1 MMSRICFAIFA
12 GLVQQR
18 VDVAA
23 WSASSLGWHVSQ
35 SALTR
40 RKIVMRSATVK
51 ELRDQCRAK
60 GLLVSGRKAELEQR
74 LGLSNETP
82 TKASRSATTTAP
94 ASAAADLKNQIDAE
108 ELAASS
114 IGPAATDIQ
123 TVPSAADSSHSGV
136 AEVVRIFELVESVV
150 EKEGSPLPKQIA
162 AAKPL
167 LLRRSTYDAALATRR
182 AYVSETFEE
191 GPMAVKMARRVEM
204 AHALLS
210 AFASHERKRASKDT
224 VRTILNA
231 AVDSPA
237 GPLSSLDACMQQLA
251 DDGTLDNDLL
261 AYLTSLVEAEAR
273 KCGLPPPPLGGPLT
287 EDSASSVDPSGKQ
300 TDGVATTDSMTLA
313 SGRAGA
319 RSPLLSVLEIVRRR
333 VAVEMQLTVEPEKN
347 PPGSET
353 EDRSASTAPTIEG
366 LGAGRTQMLKILA
379 QASAIAEDD
388 ARLKY
393 LESVLVSRQGAR
405 SFVRFAEDGAAYLTE
420 EAEKLVQ
427 KELFDPAGEAGSE
440 FKGQDQGLDAASAGK
455 VRQAG
460 RVRATALQARALLAK
475 LP

>member
-1 MMSRICFAIFA
+1 VLCP
-12 GLVQQR
+12 
-18 VDVAA
+18 
-23 WSASSLGWHVSQ
+23 
-35 SALTR
+35 
-40 RKIVMRSATVK
+40 ATVK
-51 ELRDQCRAK
+51 ELRGECRAK
-60 GLLVSGRKAELEQR
+60 GLPVSGRKAELEER
-74 LGLSNETP
+74 LGRCSET
-82 TKASRSATTTAP
+82 ASKVSPVVGASTTAIE
-94 ASAAADLKNQIDAE
+94 SVENQNDPE
-108 ELAASS
+108 ELEASS
-114 IGPAATDIQ
+114 IDTTASAVQTNPPAAE
-123 TVPSAADSSHSGV
+123 SSPPGLS
-136 AEVVRIFELVESVV
+136 EVVRVFELVESVV
-150 EKEGSPLPKQIA
+150 EKEGSPLPKQVA

-167 LLRRSTYDAALATRR
+167 LLRRSTYEAALASRR
-182 AYVSETFEE
+182 AYVADTFEE

-251 DDGTLDNDLL
+251 EDGTLDNDLL

-273 KCGLPPPPLGGPLT
+273 KCGVPPPPLGGPLN
-287 EDSASSVDPSGKQ
+287 EDSTSGADSSDSRA
-300 TDGVATTDSMTLA
+300 DGVATTDSMTLA

-333 VAVEMQLTVEPEKN
+333 VAVEMRLTVEPAK
-347 PPGSET
+347 
-353 EDRSASTAPTIEG
+353 APTGRETDSSSSSSSSATES
-366 LGAGRTQMLKILA
+366 LGAGKTQMLKILA

-393 LESVLVSRQGAR
+393 LESVLVSRQGTR

-420 EAEKLVQ
+420 EAEKVVQ
-427 KELFDPAGEAGSE
+427 KELFDPTGEARSE
-440 FKGQDQGLDAASAGK
+440 LRSQEKGLDATSAAK

-475 LP
+475 LPATEGK